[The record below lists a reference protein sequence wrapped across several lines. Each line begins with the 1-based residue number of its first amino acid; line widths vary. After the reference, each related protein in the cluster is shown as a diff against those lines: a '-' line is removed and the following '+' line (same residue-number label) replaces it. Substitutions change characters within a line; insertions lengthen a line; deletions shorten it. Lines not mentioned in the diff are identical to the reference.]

1 MTILV
6 GGERCGSR
14 YDSDDSFVAV
24 PKSVPHTGVPQFD
37 TYQRRSLVSDGQ
49 ATDFF
54 ILSSISQFQASNII
68 MNKGYL

>member
-14 YDSDDSFVAV
+14 YDSNESFVAV
-24 PKSVPHTGVPQFD
+24 PKSVPHSGAPQFD
-37 TYQRRSLVSDGQ
+37 TYQRRSIISDGQ

-54 ILSSISQFQASNII
+54 ILTTISQFQATNII